1 MRSRV
6 PQPSHFRLA
15 AGMGESAEK
24 PGFRMNPFATIPID
38 ERYREFHERYPALN
52 LIGNTRMVEILC
64 FKEEFPEVSIYAKAE
79 YANPGGS
86 LKDRPVRRMLLEALI
101 AGKIGKGQIVLDS
114 SSGNAGI
121 AYAMLGAMMKM
132 PVQIVVP
139 GNASKERKMRIQA
152 HGATLVQTDPMEG
165 YDEAL
170 REGHRIAEREP
181 ERFFHCDQYS
191 NDNNWLAHYH
201 ETAGRNSAADRREAD
216 AFCFR
221 HWNRWNDHRCWPAAQ
236 EGTPRQ
242 SKSFRSC
249 PRIFPGIEGLK
260 PLESPGDIIPKILD
274 QSVVDQ
280 KVRVSSADAARM
292 CALLARFGIFAGQS
306 SGAYLQG
313 VYETAKRIRKGTIV
327 TLLNDIGERYMSTRL
342 WEPGA

>member
-1 MRSRV
+1 
-6 PQPSHFRLA
+6 
-15 AGMGESAEK
+15 
-24 PGFRMNPFATIPID
+24 MNSFATIPID
-38 ERYREFHERYPALN
+38 ERYQEFHQRYPALN
-52 LIGNTRMVEILC
+52 LIGNTRMAEILC

-86 LKDRPVRRMLLEALI
+86 LKDRPVRRMLLEAAI

-121 AYAMLGAMMKM
+121 AYAMIGAMMKL
-132 PVQIVVP
+132 PIQIVVP
-139 GNASKERKMRIQA
+139 GNASKERKLRIQA

-181 ERFFHCDQYS
+181 EKYFHCNQYS
-191 NDNNWLAHYH
+191 NDNNWMSHYH
-201 ETAGRNSAADRREAD
+201 ETAAEILVQTDGKLTHFVSGIGTGGTITGVGRRLKKDLPGVEIVQIVPED
-216 AFCFR
+216 
-221 HWNRWNDHRCWPAAQ
+221 
-236 EGTPRQ
+236 
-242 SKSFRSC
+242 
-249 PRIFPGIEGLK
+249 FPGIEGLK

-274 QSVVDQ
+274 FSVVDQ

-292 CALLARFGIFAGQS
+292 CALLAQFGIFAGQS

-313 VYETAKRIRKGTIV
+313 VYETAKRIRKGVIV
-327 TLLNDIGERYMSTRL
+327 TILNDIGERYMSTRL
-342 WEPGA
+342 WEAGG

>member
-1 MRSRV
+1 
-6 PQPSHFRLA
+6 
-15 AGMGESAEK
+15 
-24 PGFRMNPFATIPID
+24 MNPFASIPLD
-38 ERYREFHERYPALN
+38 ERFREFHERYPALN
-52 LIGNTRMVEILC
+52 LIGNTRMVEVLC
-64 FKEEFPEVSIYAKAE
+64 FKEELPEVSIYAKAE

-121 AYAMLGAMMKM
+121 AYAMIGAMMKI

-139 GNASKERKMRIQA
+139 GNASRERKMRIAA

-181 ERFFHCDQYS
+181 DRFFHCNQYS
-191 NDNNWLAHYH
+191 NDNNWISHYY
-201 ETAGRNSAADRREAD
+201 ETAAEILLQTDGKLTHFVSGIGTGGTITGIGRRLKKDLPGVEIVQIVPED
-216 AFCFR
+216 
-221 HWNRWNDHRCWPAAQ
+221 
-236 EGTPRQ
+236 
-242 SKSFRSC
+242 
-249 PRIFPGIEGLK
+249 FPGIEGLK

-274 QSVVDQ
+274 QSVVDK
-280 KVRVSSADAARM
+280 KVRVSSSDAARM
-292 CALLARFGIFAGQS
+292 CALLARYGLFAGQS

-342 WEPGA
+342 WEPL

>member
-1 MRSRV
+1 
-6 PQPSHFRLA
+6 
-15 AGMGESAEK
+15 
-24 PGFRMNPFATIPID
+24 MNPFATIPID
-38 ERYREFHERYPALN
+38 ERFREFHKRYPALN

-64 FKEEFPEVSIYAKAE
+64 FKEELPEVSVYAKAE

-101 AGKIGKGQIVLDS
+101 SGKIGKGQIVLDS

-121 AYAMLGAMMKM
+121 AYAMLGAMMKL

-152 HGATLVQTDPMEG
+152 HGATLVQTDPIEG

-170 REGHRIAEREP
+170 REGHRIHEREP
-181 ERFFHCDQYS
+181 ERYFHCDQYA
-191 NDNNWLAHYH
+191 NENNWLAHYH
-201 ETAGRNSAADRREAD
+201 ETAAEILVQTEGKLTHFVSGIGTGGTITGVGRRLKKEIPGVEIVQIVPED
-216 AFCFR
+216 
-221 HWNRWNDHRCWPAAQ
+221 
-236 EGTPRQ
+236 
-242 SKSFRSC
+242 
-249 PRIFPGIEGLK
+249 FPGIEGLK

-274 QSVVDQ
+274 SSVVDR
-280 KVRVSSADAARM
+280 KVRVSSADAAKM
-292 CALLARFGIFAGQS
+292 CALLARYGLFAGQS

-313 VYETAKRIRKGTIV
+313 VYETAKRIRKGIIV
-327 TLLNDIGERYMSTRL
+327 TMLNDIGERYMSTRL

>member
-1 MRSRV
+1 
-6 PQPSHFRLA
+6 
-15 AGMGESAEK
+15 
-24 PGFRMNPFATIPID
+24 MNPFATIPLD
-38 ERYREFHERYPALN
+38 DRYREFHERYPALN

-64 FKEEFPEVSIYAKAE
+64 FKEEFPEVRVYAKAE

-86 LKDRPVRRMLLEALI
+86 LKDRPVRRMLLEACI
-101 AGKIGKGQIVLDS
+101 SGKIGKGQTVLDS

-121 AYAMLGAMMKM
+121 AYAMIGAMMRI

-139 GNASKERKMRIQA
+139 GNASRERKLRIAA

-181 ERFFHCDQYS
+181 ERYFHCNQYS
-191 NDNNWLAHYH
+191 NDNNWLSHYN
-201 ETAGRNSAADRREAD
+201 ETAAEILAQTDGKLTHFVSGIGTGGTITGIGRRLKKDLPGVEIVQIVPED
-216 AFCFR
+216 
-221 HWNRWNDHRCWPAAQ
+221 
-236 EGTPRQ
+236 
-242 SKSFRSC
+242 
-249 PRIFPGIEGLK
+249 FPGIEGLK

-274 QSVVDQ
+274 QSVVDK
-280 KVRVSSADAARM
+280 KVRVSSTDAARM

-313 VYETAKRIRKGTIV
+313 VYETAKRIGKGTIV
-327 TLLNDIGERYMSTRL
+327 TLLNDIGERYMSTLL
-342 WEPGA
+342 WEPQSSGR

>member
-1 MRSRV
+1 
-6 PQPSHFRLA
+6 
-15 AGMGESAEK
+15 
-24 PGFRMNPFATIPID
+24 MNPFASIPLD
-38 ERYREFHERYPALN
+38 ERFREFHERYPALN
-52 LIGNTRMVEILC
+52 LIGNTRMVEVLC
-64 FKEEFPEVSIYAKAE
+64 FKEELPEVSIYAKAE

-121 AYAMLGAMMKM
+121 AYAMIGAMMKI

-139 GNASKERKMRIQA
+139 GNASRERKMRIAA

-181 ERFFHCDQYS
+181 DRFFHCNQYS
-191 NDNNWLAHYH
+191 NDNNWISHYH
-201 ETAGRNSAADRREAD
+201 ETAAEILLQTDGKLTHFVSGIGTGGTITGIGRRLKKDLPGVEIVQIVPED
-216 AFCFR
+216 
-221 HWNRWNDHRCWPAAQ
+221 
-236 EGTPRQ
+236 
-242 SKSFRSC
+242 
-249 PRIFPGIEGLK
+249 FPGIEGLK

-274 QSVVDQ
+274 QSVVDK
-280 KVRVSSADAARM
+280 KVRVSSSDAARM
-292 CALLARFGIFAGQS
+292 CALLARYGLFAGQS

-342 WEPGA
+342 WEPL

>member
-1 MRSRV
+1 M
-6 PQPSHFRLA
+6 
-15 AGMGESAEK
+15 AEIVAQSSTK
-24 PGFRMNPFATIPID
+24 PGFYMNPFATIPID
-38 ERYREFHERYPALN
+38 NRYIEFHKRYPALN

-64 FKEEFPEVSIYAKAE
+64 FKDEFPEVSIYAKAE

-101 AGKIGKGQIVLDS
+101 TGKIGKGQVVLDS

-121 AYAMLGAMMKM
+121 AYAMLGAMMNV

-152 HGATLVQTDPMEG
+152 HGATLVQTDPIEG

-170 REGHRIAEREP
+170 REGHRIHEREP
-181 ERFFHCDQYS
+181 ERFFHCDQYA
-191 NDNNWLAHYH
+191 NENNWLAHYH
-201 ETAGRNSAADRREAD
+201 DTAGEILAQTDGKLTHFVSGIGTGGTLTGVGRRLKKEVPGVEIVQIVPED
-216 AFCFR
+216 
-221 HWNRWNDHRCWPAAQ
+221 
-236 EGTPRQ
+236 
-242 SKSFRSC
+242 
-249 PRIFPGIEGLK
+249 FPGIEGLK
-260 PLESPGDIIPKILD
+260 PLEAPGDIIPKILD
-274 QSVVDQ
+274 ASVVDH
-280 KVRVSSADAARM
+280 KVRVTSSDAARR
-292 CALLARFGIFAGQS
+292 CALLARFGLFAGQS

-327 TLLNDIGERYMSTRL
+327 TILNDIGERYMSTRL

>member
-1 MRSRV
+1 
-6 PQPSHFRLA
+6 
-15 AGMGESAEK
+15 
-24 PGFRMNPFATIPID
+24 MNPFATIPID
-38 ERYREFHERYPALN
+38 RRYAEFHERYPALN

-64 FKEEFPEVSIYAKAE
+64 FKEEFPEVAVFAKAE

-121 AYAMLGAMMKM
+121 AYAMLGAMMKV

-152 HGATLVQTDPMEG
+152 HGATLVQTDPIEG

-170 REGHRIAEREP
+170 REGHRIHEREP
-181 ERFFHCDQYS
+181 DRFFHCDQYA
-191 NDNNWLAHYH
+191 NENNWLAHYH
-201 ETAGRNSAADRREAD
+201 DTAGEILAQTEGKLTHFVSGIGTGGTITGVGRRLKKEAPGVEIVQIVPED
-216 AFCFR
+216 
-221 HWNRWNDHRCWPAAQ
+221 
-236 EGTPRQ
+236 
-242 SKSFRSC
+242 
-249 PRIFPGIEGLK
+249 FPGIEGLK

-274 QSVVDQ
+274 SSVVDQ

-292 CALLARFGIFAGQS
+292 CALLARYGLFAGQS
-306 SGAYLQG
+306 SGAYMQG
-313 VYETAKRIRKGTIV
+313 VYETAKRIRKGVIV

-342 WEPGA
+342 WEPIA

>member
-1 MRSRV
+1 
-6 PQPSHFRLA
+6 
-15 AGMGESAEK
+15 
-24 PGFRMNPFATIPID
+24 MNPFATIPID
-38 ERYREFHERYPALN
+38 ERFREFHERYPALN
-52 LIGNTRMVEILC
+52 LIGNTRMVEVLC
-64 FKEEFPEVSIYAKAE
+64 FKEELPEVSIYAKAE

-101 AGKIGKGQIVLDS
+101 AGKIGKGQVVLDS

-121 AYAMLGAMMKM
+121 AYAMLGSMMKI

-139 GNASKERKMRIQA
+139 GNASRERKMRIAA

-181 ERFFHCDQYS
+181 DRFFHCNQYS
-191 NDNNWLAHYH
+191 NDNNWMSHYH
-201 ETAGRNSAADRREAD
+201 ETAAEILLQTDGKLTHFVSGIGTGGTITGVGRRLKKDLPGVEIVQIVPED
-216 AFCFR
+216 
-221 HWNRWNDHRCWPAAQ
+221 
-236 EGTPRQ
+236 
-242 SKSFRSC
+242 
-249 PRIFPGIEGLK
+249 FPGIEGLK

-274 QSVVDQ
+274 QSVVDR
-280 KVRVSSADAARM
+280 KVRVSSSDAARM
-292 CALLARFGIFAGQS
+292 CALLARYGLFAGQS

-342 WEPGA
+342 WEPL

>member
-1 MRSRV
+1 
-6 PQPSHFRLA
+6 
-15 AGMGESAEK
+15 
-24 PGFRMNPFATIPID
+24 MNPFATIPID
-38 ERYREFHERYPALN
+38 ERYREFHKRYPALN

-64 FKEEFPEVSIYAKAE
+64 FKDEFPEVAIFAKAE
-79 YANPGGS
+79 FTNPGGS

-121 AYAMLGAMMKM
+121 AYAMLGAMMDL
-132 PVQIVVP
+132 PIQIVVP

-170 REGHRIAEREP
+170 REGHRIAEHDP
-181 ERFFHCDQYS
+181 DRFFHCDQYA

-201 ETAGRNSAADRREAD
+201 DTAGEILVQTDGKLTHFVSGIGTGGTITGVGRRLKKEIPGVEVVQIVPED
-216 AFCFR
+216 
-221 HWNRWNDHRCWPAAQ
+221 
-236 EGTPRQ
+236 
-242 SKSFRSC
+242 
-249 PRIFPGIEGLK
+249 FPGIEGLK

-274 QSVVDQ
+274 SSVVDK
-280 KVRVSSADAARM
+280 KVRVTSADAARM

-313 VYETAKRIRKGTIV
+313 VYDTAKRIGKGTIV
-327 TLLNDIGERYMSTRL
+327 TILNDIGERYMSTRL

>member
-1 MRSRV
+1 
-6 PQPSHFRLA
+6 
-15 AGMGESAEK
+15 
-24 PGFRMNPFATIPID
+24 MNPFAAIPLD
-38 ERYREFHERYPALN
+38 ERFREFHDRYPALN
-52 LIGNTRMVEILC
+52 LIGNTRMVEIVC

-86 LKDRPVRRMLLEALI
+86 LKDRPVRRMLLEAVI

-121 AYAMLGAMMKM
+121 AYAMLGAMMKI

-139 GNASKERKMRIQA
+139 GNASRERKLRIAA

-181 ERFFHCDQYS
+181 DRFFHCNQYS
-191 NDNNWLAHYH
+191 NDNNWISHYH
-201 ETAGRNSAADRREAD
+201 ETAAEILLQTDGKLTHFVSGIGTGGTITGIGRRLKKDLPGVEIVQIVPED
-216 AFCFR
+216 
-221 HWNRWNDHRCWPAAQ
+221 
-236 EGTPRQ
+236 
-242 SKSFRSC
+242 
-249 PRIFPGIEGLK
+249 FPGIEGLK

-274 QSVVDQ
+274 QTVVDK
-280 KVRVSSADAARM
+280 KVRVSSTDAARM
-292 CALLARFGIFAGQS
+292 CALLARNGLFAGQS

-342 WEPGA
+342 WEPL

>member
-1 MRSRV
+1 
-6 PQPSHFRLA
+6 
-15 AGMGESAEK
+15 
-24 PGFRMNPFATIPID
+24 MNPFATIPID
-38 ERYREFHERYPALN
+38 ERYREFHKRYPALN

-64 FKEEFPEVSIYAKAE
+64 FKEELPEVSVYAKAE

-101 AGKIGKGQIVLDS
+101 AGKIGKGQVVLDS

-121 AYAMLGAMMKM
+121 AYAMLGAMMKV

-152 HGATLVQTDPMEG
+152 HGATLVQTDPIEG

-170 REGHRIAEREP
+170 REGHRIHEREP
-181 ERFFHCDQYS
+181 DRFFHCDQYA
-191 NDNNWLAHYH
+191 NENNWLAHYH
-201 ETAGRNSAADRREAD
+201 DTAGEILAQTDGKLTHFVSGIGTGGTITGVGRRLKKEIPGVEVVQIVPED
-216 AFCFR
+216 
-221 HWNRWNDHRCWPAAQ
+221 
-236 EGTPRQ
+236 
-242 SKSFRSC
+242 
-249 PRIFPGIEGLK
+249 FPGIEGLK

-274 QSVVDQ
+274 ASVVDR
-280 KVRVSSADAARM
+280 KVRVSSAEAARM
-292 CALLARFGIFAGQS
+292 CALLATYGIFAGQS
-306 SGAYLQG
+306 SGAYMQG

-342 WEPGA
+342 WEPENLTNS